1 MTAKKIDAMQAG
13 QEMNKLVLVEVLGAK
28 YFREREAPSGY
39 IVVGA
44 YWLGEDYYFGH
55 CSMFSVFSPS
65 IPPYST
71 DIAAAMRV
79 FQHLRQSGR
88 WCCLVIESD
97 HHYVWGVHLTPAGD
111 SDHLPIIHSG
121 SCESLPLA
129 ICRAALK
136 ASLEAK

>member
-1 MTAKKIDAMQAG
+1 MKIDTMPAG
-13 QEMNKLVLVEVLGAK
+13 QEMNKLVLVKVFGAK
-28 YFREREAPSGY
+28 YFREREAQAGH

-55 CSMFSVFSPS
+55 YSMSSSSSPR
-65 IPPYST
+65 IPPYSM
-71 DIAAAMRV
+71 DIAAAMEV
-79 FQHLRQSGR
+79 FQHLRESAR
-88 WCCLVIESD
+88 WCYLVIDSHGD
-97 HHYVWGVHLTPAGD
+97 DWGVHLTPAEDNG
-111 SDHLPIIHSG
+111 LIIHSG